1 MDEKFEKKG
10 LLKVRDALIKTSF
23 KMNAGKGAR
32 VCYPNEVLVALFGKN
47 VLDEFYIK
55 E

>member
-1 MDEKFEKKG
+1 MGYDFKDHVQIRE
-10 LLKVRDALIKTSF
+10 ALIKTSF

-32 VCYPNEVLVALFGKN
+32 VCYPNEVLVELFGKKA
-47 VLDEFYIK
+47 LDEFYIK